1 MADQMREGASVK
13 DVLADMQDYLA
24 DREQEIEAA
33 LSALDNEL
41 STEGELGPLYEAAM
55 EFFDDEARR

>member
-1 MADQMREGASVK
+1 MK

-33 LSALDNEL
+33 LSALDNEP